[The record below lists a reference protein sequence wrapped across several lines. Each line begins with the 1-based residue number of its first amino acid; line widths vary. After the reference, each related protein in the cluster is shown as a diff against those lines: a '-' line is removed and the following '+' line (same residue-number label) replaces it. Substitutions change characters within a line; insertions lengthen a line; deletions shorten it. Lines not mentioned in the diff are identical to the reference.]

1 MNTPGSVKGR
11 ILEALGLLESEGRE
25 WAAGKLPYFR
35 SLLWLFFLYVFVRH
49 LSDPDYGSLFSGINL
64 GIHELG
70 HVVLSFMPM
79 FVMVAAGTL
88 FQLAA
93 PVASVFVFLRQRD
106 FFALSA
112 SFGWLSTSLFGVS
125 RYAGDAESMAL
136 PLVSPFGGGDITH
149 DWNYMLSKL
158 GILGAA
164 PAASAFFWLLAFLSM
179 AIALLWGGYLLVIMF
194 RTTKNPS

>member
-1 MNTPGSVKGR
+1 MDMLKTLKS
-11 ILEALGLLESEGRE
+11 ESEE
-25 WAAGKLPYFR
+25 WAEGKLPYFR
-35 SLLWLFFLYVFVRH
+35 ALLLLYFLYVFVRH

-79 FVMVAAGTL
+79 FVMVAAGTV

-164 PAASAFFWLLAFLSM
+164 PAVSAFFWLLAFLSM
-179 AIALLWGGYLLVIMF
+179 AIALLWGGYLLIIMF
-194 RTTKNPS
+194 RTTRNPS

>member
-1 MNTPGSVKGR
+1 VNLPGSVAGKAMG
-11 ILEALGLLESEGRE
+11 ALRQFGSEGRE
-25 WAAGKLPYFR
+25 WAEGKFPYFR
-35 SLLWLFFLYVFVRH
+35 ALLWLFFLYVFVRH
-49 LSDPDYGSLFSGINL
+49 LSDADYGSIFSGINL
-64 GIHELG
+64 GVHELG
-70 HVVLSFMPM
+70 HVILSFMPM
-79 FVMVAAGTL
+79 FIMVAAGTL
-88 FQLAA
+88 FQIAA

-125 RYAGDAESMAL
+125 RYAGDAQEMEL

-164 PAASAFFWLLAFLSM
+164 PAVSAFFWILGFLSM
-179 AIALLWGGYLLVIMF
+179 AVALLWGGYLLAVMI
-194 RTTKNPS
+194 RTAKNPS